1 MRWLNGEGHSP
12 VLAKVQFP
20 ASTQWLTTAW
30 NSSSRDQCLL
40 LASLDQAMHGASTY
54 IWQTFTYKKI
64 NLGMYMEYSD
74 DGILS
79 SNKGSMH
86 IFHVFP

>member
-1 MRWLNGEGHSP
+1 MVKGTHRFLQRFSSQHPHSGSQLPGTP
-12 VLAKVQFP
+12 VLGINACFWP
-20 ASTQWLTTAW
+20 L
-30 NSSSRDQCLL
+30 
-40 LASLDQAMHGASTY
+40 LDQAMHGAQTY
-54 IWQTFTYKKI
+54 IWQTLTYKKI